1 MKSKQKIWL
10 GVGAFVVVGAG
21 AVGASG
27 PLSAET
33 PPRMR
38 FFVGL
43 AADAAMQRAPSG
55 RIMLAQ
61 HADHSKEAGE
71 GGEQKGIE
79 NLPPDLAFA
88 VRIALVRGH
97 LLVGDQLIKQREW
110 NAALPHFLHPT
121 EELYPDI
128 KDHLAEYNVPQF
140 DAVLVA
146 LADLVKAR
154 KGGDAYVRARKQ
166 VGDALAAADA
176 GLQAKHGDDW
186 SSFVTEAGVETIKAA
201 AEEYGEAVSGGR
213 IVKPVEYQDAR
224 GFIWEADRMI
234 ANVAPS
240 LQKKDPAAL
249 KEVRTR
255 VADIKK
261 VFPTAVPPRV
271 PVKDQAALLAM
282 ISQLE
287 LTAVKLM

>member
-10 GVGAFVVVGAG
+10 GVGAFVVAGAS

-27 PLSAET
+27 TLAAET

-38 FFVGL
+38 SLPGL
-43 AADAAMQRAPSG
+43 AADTATARAPSAG
-55 RIMLAQ
+55 VVLAQ
-61 HADHSKEAGE
+61 HADHGKDAGE
-71 GGEQKGIE
+71 GGEQKAVE
-79 NLPPDLAFA
+79 NLPPDLAFG

-97 LLVGDQLIKQREW
+97 LLVGDQLVKQHEW

-121 EELYPDI
+121 EEIYPDV
-128 KDHLAEYNVPQF
+128 KDHLAEYNVPPF
-140 DAVLVA
+140 DAALVA
-146 LADLVKAR
+146 LADVVKAH
-154 KGGDAYVRARKQ
+154 KGGDAYARARKQ
-166 VGDALAAADA
+166 VDGALAAADS
-176 GLQAKHGDDW
+176 GLLAKKGDDW
-186 SSFVTEAGVETIKAA
+186 PSFVTEAAVEAIKSA
-201 AEEYGEAVSGGR
+201 AEEYGEGIIGGR

-234 ANVAPS
+234 ESVAPS

-255 VADIKK
+255 LADLKK

-282 ISQLE
+282 VSQLE